1 MSFEEPHDEDD
12 DDDFE
17 EYVRRIYMP
26 AERIAIVEA
35 WLAEGYVTEAQAR
48 HLLEMREP

>member
-1 MSFEEPHDEDD
+1 MSFEEPADDEG

-17 EYVRRIYMP
+17 EYMRRIHMP

-48 HLLEMREP
+48 HLLEMRDP